1 MNDAGRTEEL
11 LTRLKFSL
19 ADGRLMLDNRRMLL
33 LDAFSLGALRTE
45 LVDSLGIEAARGL
58 ITRIGYAAGSRDANS
73 ARRLYPDSGDY
84 RRAFLASPQIA
95 GLEGLMRSEPV
106 DVTLDPASRTF
117 YAEYI
122 WHNSSESETHVN
134 NYGTGRT
141 PVCWM
146 QVGYACG
153 FAASFVGQAIV
164 FREVQCVGMGH
175 ESCRVVGKPVDEWPD
190 GALDLAYLSPRAFVN
205 MNLGRGTELSAA
217 ANSARHGAEAKQ
229 WEMVGIAPSFSAA
242 CLALERVAETD
253 ATVLFTG
260 ESGVGKELFAR
271 NAHRLS
277 RRRESPFVA
286 INCAAIP
293 DELLESELF
302 GVNKGAFTSA
312 VASRPGRFELADS
325 GTLFLD
331 EVGMLSSAAQAKL
344 LRVLQEGEFERVGG
358 LDTQRVDVRVVA
370 ATNVDL
376 ECAVRAR
383 EFRGDLL
390 YRLNV
395 FPIHV
400 PALRDRPEDIPLLVD
415 TFFKRYCERHQ
426 RALKGISAGAIEALM
441 DHDWPGNIRELE
453 NLIERA
459 VILARDG
466 GSIEVEH
473 LFRQGWGTRAP
484 PAAAT
489 TMLVARSSRPANPAQ
504 AAATRPV
511 VGTDG
516 TLDEII
522 DGAIDQALA
531 ATAGNVSAAA
541 RRLGISRARLDYRL
555 SKRGRNA
562 RTADAG

>member
-1 MNDAGRTEEL
+1 MNDAARADKL
-11 LTRLKFSL
+11 LARLKFSL
-19 ADGRLMLDNRRMLL
+19 AEGRLTLDNRRMLL

-58 ITRIGYAAGSRDANS
+58 MTRIGYAAGSRDANS
-73 ARRLYPDSGDY
+73 ARRLHPESGDY
-84 RRAFLASPQIA
+84 RRAFLSSPQIA
-95 GLEGLMRSEPV
+95 GLEGLVRSEPV

-134 NYGTGRT
+134 NYGTGHT

-146 QVGYACG
+146 LVGYACG

-175 ESCRVVGKPVDEWPD
+175 ENCRVIGKPVDAWPD
-190 GALDLAYLSPRAFVN
+190 GAQDLAYLSPRAFVN
-205 MNLGRGTELSAA
+205 MNLGRSTELSAA
-217 ANSARHGAEAKQ
+217 AGARDGEAPDRWQ
-229 WEMVGIAPSFSAA
+229 MVGIAPSFSAA
-242 CLALERVAETD
+242 CLALERVADTD

-271 NAHRLS
+271 NLHRLS
-277 RRRESPFVA
+277 PRRESPFVA

-302 GVNKGAFTSA
+302 GVEKGAFTGA
-312 VASRPGRFELADS
+312 VASRPGRFELADG

-331 EVGMLSSAAQAKL
+331 EVGTLSSAAQAKL
-344 LRVLQEGEFERVGG
+344 LRALQEGEFERVGG
-358 LDTQRVDVRVVA
+358 LDTRRVDVRVVA

-376 ECAVRAR
+376 ESAVRAR
-383 EFRGDLL
+383 EFREDLL

-400 PALRDRPEDIPLLVD
+400 PALRDRPEDIPLLTD
-415 TFFKRYCERHQ
+415 TFFKRYCERHR
-426 RALKGISAGAIEALM
+426 RALKGINANAVEALM
-441 DHDWPGNIRELE
+441 NHDWPGNIRELE

-466 GSIEVEH
+466 GSIEIEH
-473 LFRQGWGTRAP
+473 LFRQGRAT
-484 PAAAT
+484 AAT
-489 TMLVARSSRPANPAQ
+489 PSATTATPAARSSPQANPAR
-504 AAATRPV
+504 AAAVQPFADA
-511 VGTDG
+511 DG
-516 TLDEII
+516 TLDDVI

-555 SKRGRNA
+555 SKRRRDAG
-562 RTADAG
+562 TADAG